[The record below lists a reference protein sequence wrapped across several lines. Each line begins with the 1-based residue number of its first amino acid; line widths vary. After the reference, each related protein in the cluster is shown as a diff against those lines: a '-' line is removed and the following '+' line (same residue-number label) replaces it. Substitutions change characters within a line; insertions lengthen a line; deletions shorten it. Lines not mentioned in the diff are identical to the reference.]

1 MSLFTSFGVGVSGLR
16 TSQSGLNTTAHNL
29 ANTNT
34 VGYTR
39 QQNINTD
46 TYYRT
51 VKLNE
56 SGKLKSGLGTTVAE
70 VRQIRDIFLDKEYRL
85 EVSRQSFY
93 EKQVECGQEVE
104 DVLGETEGVEFR
116 EAMNDIWNN
125 LQDLSTNPES
135 VVNRE
140 LFISQTESFLEKAK
154 DIYSAISDYQI
165 GLNNEIS
172 VQVNKINAISDKIAK
187 YNGLIAKAEA
197 SGVEN
202 ANDYRDARNQLM
214 DELAGFTYFTYN
226 EDSKGMVQIYI
237 NNAPLVLETKGYH
250 MGCEKM
256 KIQEFNEETQEFET
270 NKTSPMYKVVWKDN
284 GYGEVYNVDEAYSKE
299 KKTDT
304 GSLLGLLTARGS
316 GFATY
321 KDMPVEPKESDFY
334 NEDGELDDVGLEA
347 FKVAKEE
354 YKESV
359 KKYNNTTGNSILT
372 RVEAQFDQLI
382 NGIVNMINSVFCPEI
397 SLKSL
402 GGILGTNQ
410 DGEEI
415 TLEDGK
421 SYKILDVVNCPVGA
435 DDDATVGNELFAR
448 TGIKR
453 YTVINL
459 DSQVYS
465 SEHVDEEGN
474 EIGLARQNPDGTYSL
489 YVYNEEDESDISTM
503 YTLDNLEINKDILAN
518 YSLLAVKANESKGM
532 NGAYDQDIYK
542 EMISNWGKEF
552 AVLDPDKLTSYSF
565 DDYYTEMVGALG
577 TQDNIWAG
585 KVDNQEKLTESI
597 EDRRQQIS
605 GVSTEEELVNLL
617 TYQHAYNAASRYIN
631 TVDQMLQYLIEKL
644 G

>member
-1 MSLFTSFGVGVSGLR
+1 
-16 TSQSGLNTTAHNL
+16 
-29 ANTNT
+29 
-34 VGYTR
+34 
-39 QQNINTD
+39 
-46 TYYRT
+46 
-51 VKLNE
+51 
-56 SGKLKSGLGTTVAE
+56 
-70 VRQIRDIFLDKEYRL
+70 
-85 EVSRQSFY
+85 
-93 EKQVECGQEVE
+93 
-104 DVLGETEGVEFR
+104 
-116 EAMNDIWNN
+116 
-125 LQDLSTNPES
+125 
-135 VVNRE
+135 
-140 LFISQTESFLEKAK
+140 
-154 DIYSAISDYQI
+154 
-165 GLNNEIS
+165 
-172 VQVNKINAISDKIAK
+172 
-187 YNGLIAKAEA
+187 
-197 SGVEN
+197 
-202 ANDYRDARNQLM
+202 
-214 DELAGFTYFTYN
+214 
-226 EDSKGMVQIYI
+226 
-237 NNAPLVLETKGYH
+237 
-250 MGCEKM
+250 
-256 KIQEFNEETQEFET
+256 
-270 NKTSPMYKVVWKDN
+270 
-284 GYGEVYNVDEAYSKE
+284 
-299 KKTDT
+299 
-304 GSLLGLLTARGS
+304 
-316 GFATY
+316 
-321 KDMPVEPKESDFY
+321 MPVEPKESDFY

-347 FKVAKEE
+347 FKAAKEE

-532 NGAYDQDIYK
+532 NGAYDQDIYID
-542 EMISNWGKEF
+542 MISNWSKEF

-585 KVDNQEKLTESI
+585 IVDNQEKLTENI
-597 EDRRQQIS
+597 EDRRQQMS
-605 GVSTEEELVNLL
+605 GVSTDEELTNLL

>member
-85 EVSRQSFY
+85 EVSRQLFY

-465 SEHVDEEGN
+465 PEHVDEDGN

-585 KVDNQEKLTESI
+585 IVDNQEKLTESI

>member
-585 KVDNQEKLTESI
+585 IVDNQEKLTESI

>member
-347 FKVAKEE
+347 FKAAKEE

-585 KVDNQEKLTESI
+585 IVDNQEKLTESI

>member
-1 MSLFTSFGVGVSGLR
+1 MSLFTSFGVGVSGLAA
-16 TSQSGLNTTAHNL
+16 SQSGLNTTAHNL

-39 QQNINTD
+39 QQNINAD
-46 TYYRT
+46 RYYKTYKINNT
-51 VKLNE
+51 
-56 SGKLKSGLGTTVAE
+56 GKLQTGLGTTVAE

-93 EKQVECGQEVE
+93 EKQVECGQEIE

-154 DIYSAISDYQI
+154 NIYSALTDYQI
-165 GLNNEIS
+165 GLNTEIAT
-172 VQVNKINAISDKIAK
+172 QVDEINQISDKIAK

-214 DELAGFTYFTYN
+214 DELAGYTYYTYN
-226 EDSKGMVQIYI
+226 EDSKGMVQIYV

-256 KIQEFNEETQEFET
+256 KTQEYNEETDKMET
-270 NKTSPMYKVVWKDN
+270 TWTSPMYKVVWKDN
-284 GYGEVYNVDEAYSKE
+284 GYGEVYNVEEAYSKE

-304 GSLLGLLTARGS
+304 GSLLGLLTARGN

-321 KDMPVEPKESDFY
+321 KDMPVAPKESDYY
-334 NEDGELDDVGLEA
+334 NQDGVLDEDGLEA
-347 FKVAKEE
+347 
-354 YKESV
+354 YKTATAAYNEFV
-359 KKYNNTTGNSILT
+359 DKYKNTTGNSILT
-372 RVEAQFDQLI
+372 RLEAQFDQLI
-382 NGIVNMINSVFCPEI
+382 NGMINMINSVFCPEI
-397 SLKSL
+397 TLSSLSGISGTDSEGQEVSL
-402 GGILGTNQ
+402 Q
-410 DGEEI
+410 D
-415 TLEDGK
+415 DK
-421 SYKILDVVNCPVGA
+421 SYRILDVVNCPVGA

-465 SEHVDEEGN
+465 SEHVDAEGN
-474 EIGLARQNPDGTYSL
+474 EIGLARDNGDGTFSL
-489 YVYNEEDESDISTM
+489 YVYNEEDEGDIATM
-503 YTLDNLEINKDILAN
+503 YTLDNLQINGDILAN

-542 EMISNWGKEF
+542 NMIGNWGKEF

-565 DDYYTEMVGALG
+565 DEYYTEMVGALG
-577 TQDNIWAG
+577 TQDNVWAG
-585 KVDNQEKLTESI
+585 IVDNQEKLTESI
-597 EDRRQQIS
+597 EDRRQQMS
-605 GVSTEEELVNLL
+605 GVSTDEELTNLL

-631 TVDQMLQYLIEKL
+631 TVDQMLEYLIERL
-644 G
+644 A

>member
-154 DIYSAISDYQI
+154 DIYSAILDYQI

>member
-1 MSLFTSFGVGVSGLR
+1 MWSG
-16 TSQSGLNTTAHNL
+16 
-29 ANTNT
+29 
-34 VGYTR
+34 
-39 QQNINTD
+39 I
-46 TYYRT
+46 
-51 VKLNE
+51 
-56 SGKLKSGLGTTVAE
+56 
-70 VRQIRDIFLDKEYRL
+70 
-85 EVSRQSFY
+85 
-93 EKQVECGQEVE
+93 E

-154 DIYSAISDYQI
+154 NIYSALTDYQI
-165 GLNNEIS
+165 GLNTEIAT
-172 VQVNKINAISDKIAK
+172 QVDKINQISDKIAK

-214 DELAGFTYFTYN
+214 DELAGYTYYTYN
-226 EDSKGMVQIYI
+226 EDSKGMVQIYV

-256 KIQEFNEETQEFET
+256 KTQEYNEETDRMET
-270 NKTSPMYKVVWKDN
+270 TWTSPMYKVVWKDN
-284 GYGEVYNVDEAYSKE
+284 GYGEVYNVEEAYSKE

-304 GSLLGLLTARGS
+304 GSLLGLLTARGN

-321 KDMPVEPKESDFY
+321 KDMPVAPKESDYY
-334 NEDGELDDVGLEA
+334 NQDGVLDEDGLEA
-347 FKVAKEE
+347 
-354 YKESV
+354 YKTATAAYNEFV
-359 KKYNNTTGNSILT
+359 DKYKNTTGNSILT
-372 RVEAQFDQLI
+372 RLEAQFDQLI
-382 NGIVNMINSVFCPEI
+382 NGMINMINSVFCPEI
-397 SLKSL
+397 TLSSLSGISGTDSEGQEVSL
-402 GGILGTNQ
+402 Q
-410 DGEEI
+410 D
-415 TLEDGK
+415 DK

-465 SEHVDEEGN
+465 SEHVDAEGN
-474 EIGLARQNPDGTYSL
+474 EIGLARDNGDGTFSL
-489 YVYNEEDESDISTM
+489 YVYNEEDEGDIATM
-503 YTLDNLEINKDILAN
+503 YTLDNLQINGDILAN

-542 EMISNWGKEF
+542 NMIGNWGKEF

-565 DDYYTEMVGALG
+565 DEYYTEMVGALG
-577 TQDNIWAG
+577 TQDNVWAG
-585 KVDNQEKLTESI
+585 IVDNQEKLTESI
-597 EDRRQQIS
+597 EDRRQQMS
-605 GVSTEEELVNLL
+605 GVSTDEELTNLL

-631 TVDQMLQYLIEKL
+631 TVDQMLEYLIERL
-644 G
+644 A

>member
-39 QQNINTD
+39 QQNINSD
-46 TYYRT
+46 TYYKT
-51 VKLNE
+51 VKINE
-56 SGKLKSGLGTTVAE
+56 SGNLKTGLGTTVAE

-154 DIYSAISDYQI
+154 NIYSAITDYQI
-165 GLNNEIS
+165 GLNNEIA
-172 VQVNKINAISDKIAK
+172 VQVDKINAISDKIAK

-214 DELAGFTYFTYN
+214 DELAGYTYFTYN

-237 NNAPLVLETKGYH
+237 NNAPFVLETKGYH

-256 KIQEFNEETQEFET
+256 KTQVFNEETQEFET
-270 NKTSPMYKVVWKDN
+270 TKTSPMYKVVWKDN
-284 GYGEVYNVDEAYSKE
+284 GYGDVYNVDEAYSKE

-304 GSLLGLLTARGS
+304 GSLLGLLTARGN

-321 KDMPVEPKESDFY
+321 KDMPIEPKESDFY
-334 NEDGELDDVGLEA
+334 NEDGVLDEDGLEA
-347 FKVAKEE
+347 YKTAKAE

-359 KKYNNTTGNSILT
+359 DEYKNTTGNSILT

-382 NGIVNMINSVFCPEI
+382 NGIVNMINSVFCPELSLNNLAGI
-397 SLKSL
+397 S
-402 GGILGTNQ
+402 GTGS
-410 DGEEI
+410 DGQEVS
-415 TLEDGK
+415 LEDGK
-421 SYKILDVVNCPVGA
+421 SYRILDVVNCPVGA

-465 SEHVDEEGN
+465 SEYVDENGN
-474 EIGLARQNPDGTYSL
+474 EIGLARENPDGTFSL
-489 YVYNEEDESDISTM
+489 YVYNEEDENDIATM

-542 EMISNWGKEF
+542 DMISNWSKEF

-585 KVDNQEKLTESI
+585 IVDNQEKLTENI
-597 EDRRQQIS
+597 EDRRQQMS
-605 GVSTEEELVNLL
+605 GVSTDEELTNLL

>member
-140 LFISQTESFLEKAK
+140 LFISKTESFLEKAK

-347 FKVAKEE
+347 FKAAKEE

-585 KVDNQEKLTESI
+585 IVDNQEKLTESI